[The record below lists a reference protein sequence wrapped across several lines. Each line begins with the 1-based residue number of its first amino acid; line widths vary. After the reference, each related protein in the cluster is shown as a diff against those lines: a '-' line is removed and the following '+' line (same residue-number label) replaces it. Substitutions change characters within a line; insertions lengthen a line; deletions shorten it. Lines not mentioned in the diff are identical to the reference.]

1 MSEKKHGLRRVAG
14 YFVNH
19 RLLNWMPD
27 KPYLQIF
34 YYAEFGKFIDFKN
47 PKTFNEKLNW
57 LKLYYRRPDLI
68 KLVDK
73 YEVKKYIADK
83 IGEQYIIPTIGVWDK
98 FEDIN
103 FDELP
108 DQFVL
113 KCTHDSGGL
122 VVCKDKSKLNLGE
135 AKAKIEKSLTNN
147 YYLWTREWPYK
158 GVKPRIIAEKYMED
172 QETGELRDYKFFC
185 FNGEPQYCQVI
196 RDRNRKETIDFYDM
210 DWNHMPFIGLNPVAK
225 NGDNPVAKPIHLE
238 IMKNICRK
246 LSSNIKFARIDLY
259 VVDDKEYFGE
269 ITFYPAAGFG
279 RFNPDDWNDRL
290 GDLIKLGGH
299 KCGRL
304 SENP

>member
-1 MSEKKHGLRRVAG
+1 MGEKKHGLRRVAG

-68 KLVDK
+68 TLVDK

-83 IGEQYIIPTIGVWDK
+83 IGEQYVIPTLGVWDK

-103 FDELP
+103 FNELP
-108 DQFVL
+108 NQFVL

-122 VVCKDKSKLNLGE
+122 VVCKDKSKLNLKE
-135 AKAKIEKSLTNN
+135 VKAKIEKSLTNN

-185 FNGEPQYCQVI
+185 FNGEPKLMFVASE
-196 RDRNRKETIDFYDM
+196 RGLKNTKFDFYDM
-210 DWNHMPFIGLNPVAK
+210 QFHHMNIVQHYPNSEYSIE
-225 NGDNPVAKPIHLE
+225 KPEHFEKMVMLAE
-238 IMKNICRK
+238 K
-246 LSSNIKFARIDLY
+246 LS
-259 VVDDKEYFGE
+259 
-269 ITFYPAAGFG
+269 AGFPHW
-279 RFNPDDWNDRL
+279 RHELLAPV
-290 GDLIKLGGH
+290 
-299 KCGRL
+299 
-304 SENP
+304 

>member
-1 MSEKKHGLRRVAG
+1 MGEKKHGLRRVAG

-57 LKLYYRRPDLI
+57 LKLYYRRPDFI
-68 KLVDK
+68 TLVDK

-83 IGEQYIIPTIGVWDK
+83 IGEQHVIPTLGVWDK

-103 FDELP
+103 FNELP
-108 DQFVL
+108 KQFVL

-122 VVCKDKSKLNLGE
+122 VVCKDKSKLNLKE
-135 AKAKIEKSLTNN
+135 VKAKIEKSLTNN

-185 FNGEPQYCQVI
+185 FNGEPKLMFVASE
-196 RDRNRKETIDFYDM
+196 RGLKNTKFDFYDM
-210 DWNHMPFIGLNPVAK
+210 QFHHMNIVQHYPNSEYSIE
-225 NGDNPVAKPIHLE
+225 KPEHFEKMVMLAE
-238 IMKNICRK
+238 K
-246 LSSNIKFARIDLY
+246 LSAGFPHVR
-259 VVDDKEYFGE
+259 VDFYEANGQVYFGE
-269 ITFYPAAGFG
+269 MTFYHFG
-279 RFNPDDWNDRL
+279 AIVPFETEEWDKKIGDWLVLPDKINECSGERNL
-290 GDLIKLGGH
+290 
-299 KCGRL
+299 
-304 SENP
+304 

>member
-1 MSEKKHGLRRVAG
+1 MGEKKHGLRRVAG

-68 KLVDK
+68 TLVDK

-83 IGEQYIIPTIGVWDK
+83 IGEQYVIPTLGVWDK

-103 FDELP
+103 FNELP
-108 DQFVL
+108 NQFVL

-122 VVCKDKSKLNLGE
+122 VVCKDKSKLDLKK
-135 AKAKIEKSLTNN
+135 AKEKIEKSLANN
-147 YYLWTREWPYK
+147 YYLWTREWSYK

-185 FNGEPQYCQVI
+185 FNGEPRMMFIATNRPVDTRFDFFDMDFNHLPFAQGHPWADGPLSKPVNFEQMRELARKLAKGLQQV
-196 RDRNRKETIDFYDM
+196 RVDFYD
-210 DWNHMPFIGLNPVAK
+210 I
-225 NGDNPVAKPIHLE
+225 NGQI
-238 IMKNICRK
+238 
-246 LSSNIKFARIDLY
+246 
-259 VVDDKEYFGE
+259 YFGE
-269 ITFYPAAGFG
+269 LTFFHFSGNCPFQPVEWDERIGS
-279 RFNPDDWNDRL
+279 WWTL
-290 GDLIKLGGH
+290 EK
-299 KCGRL
+299 
-304 SENP
+304 

>member
-1 MSEKKHGLRRVAG
+1 MGEKKHGLRRVAG

-68 KLVDK
+68 TLVDK

-83 IGEQYIIPTIGVWDK
+83 IGEQYVIPTLGVWDK

-103 FDELP
+103 FNELP
-108 DQFVL
+108 NQFVL

-122 VVCKDKSKLNLGE
+122 VVCKDKSKLNLKE
-135 AKAKIEKSLTNN
+135 V
-147 YYLWTREWPYK
+147 K

-185 FNGEPQYCQVI
+185 FNGEPKLMFVASE
-196 RDRNRKETIDFYDM
+196 RGLKNTKFDFYDM
-210 DWNHMPFIGLNPVAK
+210 QFHHMNIVQHYPNSEYSIE
-225 NGDNPVAKPIHLE
+225 KPEHFEKMVMLAE
-238 IMKNICRK
+238 K
-246 LSSNIKFARIDLY
+246 LSAGFPHVR
-259 VVDDKEYFGE
+259 VDFYEANGQVYFGE
-269 ITFYPAAGFG
+269 MTFYHFG
-279 RFNPDDWNDRL
+279 AIVPFETEEWDKKIGDWLVLPDKIN
-290 GDLIKLGGH
+290 
-299 KCGRL
+299 
-304 SENP
+304 

>member
-1 MSEKKHGLRRVAG
+1 MGEKKHGLRRVAG

-68 KLVDK
+68 TLVDK

-83 IGEQYIIPTIGVWDK
+83 IGEQYVIPTLGVWDK

-103 FDELP
+103 FNELP
-108 DQFVL
+108 NQFVL

-122 VVCKDKSKLNLGE
+122 VVCKDKSKLNLKE
-135 AKAKIEKSLTNN
+135 VKAKIEKSLTNN
-147 YYLWTREWPYK
+147 YYLWTREWSYK

-185 FNGEPQYCQVI
+185 FNGEPKLMFVASE
-196 RDRNRKETIDFYDM
+196 RGLKNTKFDFYDM
-210 DWNHMPFIGLNPVAK
+210 QFHHMNIVQHYPNSEYSIEKPEHFEKMIELAK
-225 NGDNPVAKPIHLE
+225 
-238 IMKNICRK
+238 K
-246 LSSNIKFARIDLY
+246 LSEGFPHVR
-259 VVDDKEYFGE
+259 VDFYEANGRVYFGE
-269 ITFYPAAGFG
+269 MTFYHFG
-279 RFNPDDWNDRL
+279 AIVPFETKEWDKKIGDW
-290 GDLIKLGGH
+290 IKLPEV
-299 KCGRL
+299 K
-304 SENP
+304 

>member
-1 MSEKKHGLRRVAG
+1 MRRVAG

-68 KLVDK
+68 TLVDK

-83 IGEQYIIPTIGVWDK
+83 IGEQYVIPTLGVWDK

-103 FDELP
+103 FNELP
-108 DQFVL
+108 NQFVL

-122 VVCKDKSKLNLGE
+122 VVCKDKSKLNLKE
-135 AKAKIEKSLTNN
+135 VKAKIEKSLTNN

-172 QETGELRDYKFFC
+172 QETGELRDYKFLC
-185 FNGEPQYCQVI
+185 FNGEPKLMYVASE
-196 RDRNRKETIDFYDM
+196 RGSKNTKFDFYDM
-210 DWNHMPFIGLNPVAK
+210 QFHHMSIVQHYLNSECSIRKPELFEK
-225 NGDNPVAKPIHLE
+225 NGDAG
-238 IMKNICRK
+238 RK
-246 LSSNIKFARIDLY
+246 
-259 VVDDKEYFGE
+259 
-269 ITFYPAAGFG
+269 T
-279 RFNPDDWNDRL
+279 
-290 GDLIKLGGH
+290 
-299 KCGRL
+299 
-304 SENP
+304 

>member
-1 MSEKKHGLRRVAG
+1 MGEKKHGLRRVAG

-68 KLVDK
+68 TLVDK

-83 IGEQYIIPTIGVWDK
+83 IGEQYVIPTLGVWDK

-103 FDELP
+103 FNELP
-108 DQFVL
+108 NQFVL

-122 VVCKDKSKLNLGE
+122 VVCKDKSKLDLK
-135 AKAKIEKSLTNN
+135 KAK
-147 YYLWTREWPYK
+147 
-158 GVKPRIIAEKYMED
+158 D

-185 FNGEPQYCQVI
+185 FNGEPKLMFVATE
-196 RDRNRKETIDFYDM
+196 RGVKNTKFDFYDM
-210 DWNHMPFIGLNPVAK
+210 QFNHMNIVQHYPNSVSAIKKPEHFEKMLELAK
-225 NGDNPVAKPIHLE
+225 KLREGFPHVRVDFYEANGQV
-238 IMKNICRK
+238 
-246 LSSNIKFARIDLY
+246 
-259 VVDDKEYFGE
+259 YFGE
-269 ITFYPAAGFG
+269 MTFYHFG
-279 RFNPDDWNDRL
+279 AIVPFETKEWDKKIGDWL
-290 GDLIKLGGH
+290 VLPEKI
-299 KCGRL
+299 
-304 SENP
+304 S

>member
-83 IGEQYIIPTIGVWDK
+83 IGEQYIIPTIGVWNK

-135 AKAKIEKSLTNN
+135 AKAKIEKSLANN
-147 YYLWTREWPYK
+147 YYLWCREWPYK
-158 GVKPRIIAEKYMED
+158 NVKPRIIAEKYMED
-172 QETGELRDYKFFC
+172 TRSLDLKDYKFFC
-185 FNGEPQYCQVI
+185 FNGKIKCFKVDFDRFTKHCANYYTENGELLEFGEIVCPPNNQKHLEIEEPVLNEMKRIAEKLASDYPFV
-196 RDRNRKETIDFYDM
+196 RVDFYD
-210 DWNHMPFIGLNPVAK
+210 
-225 NGDNPVAKPIHLE
+225 
-238 IMKNICRK
+238 
-246 LSSNIKFARIDLY
+246 
-259 VVDDKEYFGE
+259 VDGKIYFGE
-269 ITFYPAAGFG
+269 MTFYPAAGLG
-279 RFNPDDWNDRL
+279 RFTSNEWDKKIGDWLVLPDKIN
-290 GDLIKLGGH
+290 
-299 KCGRL
+299 
-304 SENP
+304 

>member
-1 MSEKKHGLRRVAG
+1 MGEKKHGLRRVAG

-68 KLVDK
+68 TLVDK

-83 IGEQYIIPTIGVWDK
+83 IGEQYVIPTLGVWDK

-103 FDELP
+103 FNELP
-108 DQFVL
+108 NQFVL

-122 VVCKDKSKLNLGE
+122 VVCKDKSKLNLKE
-135 AKAKIEKSLTNN
+135 VKAKIEKSLTNN

-185 FNGEPQYCQVI
+185 FNGEPKLMFVASE
-196 RDRNRKETIDFYDM
+196 RGLKNTKFDFYDM
-210 DWNHMPFIGLNPVAK
+210 QFHHMNIVQHYPNSEYSIE
-225 NGDNPVAKPIHLE
+225 KPEHFEKMVMLAE
-238 IMKNICRK
+238 K
-246 LSSNIKFARIDLY
+246 LSAGFPHVR
-259 VVDDKEYFGE
+259 VDFYEANGQVYFGE
-269 ITFYPAAGFG
+269 MTFYHFG
-279 RFNPDDWNDRL
+279 AIVPFETEEWDKKIGDWLVLPD
-290 GDLIKLGGH
+290 KL
-299 KCGRL
+299 
-304 SENP
+304 N

>member
-1 MSEKKHGLRRVAG
+1 MGEKKHGLRRVAG

-68 KLVDK
+68 TLVDK

-83 IGEQYIIPTIGVWDK
+83 IGEQYVIPTLGVWDK

-103 FDELP
+103 FNELP
-108 DQFVL
+108 NQFVL

-122 VVCKDKSKLNLGE
+122 VVCKDKSKLNLKE
-135 AKAKIEKSLTNN
+135 VKAKIEKSLTNN

-185 FNGEPQYCQVI
+185 FNGEPKLMFVASE
-196 RDRNRKETIDFYDM
+196 RGLKNTKFDFYDM
-210 DWNHMPFIGLNPVAK
+210 QFHHMNIVQHYPNSEYSIE
-225 NGDNPVAKPIHLE
+225 KPEHFEKMVMLAE
-238 IMKNICRK
+238 K
-246 LSSNIKFARIDLY
+246 LSAGFPHVR
-259 VVDDKEYFGE
+259 VDFYEANGQVYFGE
-269 ITFYPAAGFG
+269 MTFTNGSGFEEIS
-279 RFNPDDWNDRL
+279 PIEADLML
-290 GDLIKLGGH
+290 GDLWKIKELDF
-299 KCGRL
+299 
-304 SENP
+304 